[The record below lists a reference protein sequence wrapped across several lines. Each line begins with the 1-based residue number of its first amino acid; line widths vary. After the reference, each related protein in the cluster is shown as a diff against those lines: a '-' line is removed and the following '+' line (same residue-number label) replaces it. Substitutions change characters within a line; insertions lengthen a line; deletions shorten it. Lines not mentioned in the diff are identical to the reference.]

1 MAYPYYTQE
10 FTIKID
16 KNASGYAIGPEYFNV
31 PSASPYE
38 IYLDHVPYTS
48 ATTTVGASGGAAWT
62 EVLVAPTAV
71 GTYLVD
77 YTTGKLKFYSGN
89 ASAAVQAS
97 YKCLGDDIMAEHVNM
112 LQQEVESIENE
123 LGPLPKGS
131 QNSVIE
137 RLNTMQADINSKG
150 LPLASGINGAWI
162 TDNTIRAGA
171 LESDIKGVN
180 WVTDGRPVLTDIVDH
195 ENKPAAAHAAS
206 AISVTPP
213 GTATFTSVQGHINA
227 RGAATITDNNPHG
240 MTIAGMSSNIDVPG
254 NIVSGGD
261 ISGNSISASGQA
273 IYINSLG
280 PDRDSYLYYWNN
292 SNQIDRFLR
301 WNNTAD
307 VFELNDDLVLIGG
320 ITASGNMMP
329 EASGTRSV
337 GSQALPFSAG
347 NFGTVRGDTGYFTN
361 IYGAGTGLMHN
372 TLGHLLWSQAGH
384 TMDANISPT
393 ASGAQ
398 SAGTIALPWGSGN
411 FNVVQA
417 ASYMTGASSGATGQF
432 TSSDGKTVK
441 VKNGLIVSI
450 V

>member
-1 MAYPYYTQE
+1 MAYPNSTKV

-16 KNASGYAIGPEYFNV
+16 KNASGYALGPEFFNV
-31 PSASPYE
+31 PSSGPYE

-48 ATTTVGASGGAAWT
+48 ATTTIGASGGAAWT

-71 GTYLVD
+71 STYLVD
-77 YTTGKLKFYSGN
+77 YTNGKLTFYSGN
-89 ASAAVQAS
+89 ANAPVQAF

-112 LQQEVESIENE
+112 LQQEVEAIENE
-123 LGPLPKGS
+123 LGAMPKRGE
-131 QNSVIE
+131 VDLAE
-137 RLNTMQADINSKG
+137 RLDVMTIEINSKM
-150 LPLASGINGAWI
+150 PSASGVNGELI

-171 LESDIKGVN
+171 LQSDIKGVN
-180 WVTDGRPVLTDIVDH
+180 WVVDGRPVLTDIVDH
-195 ENKPAAAHAAS
+195 MNAPASAHEAS
-206 AISVTPP
+206 AISVIPP
-213 GTATFTSVQGHINA
+213 GTATFNTVQGHIAA

-240 MTIAGMSSNIDVPG
+240 MTIAGMASTIDIPG
-254 NIVSGGD
+254 NITAGGD
-261 ISGNSISASGQA
+261 VAGNTISASGTG
-273 IYINSLG
+273 IYINSVG
-280 PDRDSYLYYWNN
+280 PDRDAYLYYWNN
-292 SNQIDRFLR
+292 SAPDNRFLR

-320 ITASGNMMP
+320 ITASGNIMP

-347 NFGTVRGDTGYFTN
+347 NFGTVRGDTGYFTT

-384 TMDANISPT
+384 TMDANIAPT

-398 SAGTIALPWGSGN
+398 SAGTISVPWGSGN

-417 ASYMTGASSGATGQF
+417 VSYMTGASTGATGQF

-441 VKNGLIVSI
+441 VKNGIIVSI
-450 V
+450 A